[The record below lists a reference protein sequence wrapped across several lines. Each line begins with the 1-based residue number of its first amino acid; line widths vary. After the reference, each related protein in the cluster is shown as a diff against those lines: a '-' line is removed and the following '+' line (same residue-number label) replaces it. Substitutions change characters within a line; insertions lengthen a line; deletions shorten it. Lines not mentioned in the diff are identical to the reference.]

1 MLYRITRHTAL
12 TSAHRPRL
20 IESTHTTTILT
31 RRATPVLGVV
41 YAPVTPSG
49 PDCIAWAEGAPAL
62 LRNGRPVNNDLQSAI
77 LAPGTAVMVSY
88 GGTQKAKQNALLCH
102 PAIFHPMPSIAYR
115 LARVAAGD
123 GVAAVSLY
131 SVSPHDLVAG
141 HALLRAVNGDIWNEK
156 GESVRYASPQAFT
169 RSLNF
174 CFGGAQAACSEL
186 LGRPWHSLK
195 DSGYV
200 P

>member
-1 MLYRITRHTAL
+1 
-12 TSAHRPRL
+12 
-20 IESTHTTTILT
+20 
-31 RRATPVLGVV
+31 
-41 YAPVTPSG
+41 
-49 PDCIAWAEGAPAL
+49 
-62 LRNGRPVNNDLQSAI
+62 
-77 LAPGTAVMVSY
+77 MVSY

-186 LGRPWHSLK
+186 LGRPWHSLIN
-195 DSGYV
+195 GYLGDRGLSLRQGTIV
-200 P
+200 DATLIHAPSSTKNQDGKRDPEMHQTKKGNQYYFGMKAHIGACRVRPGAQRGRDGSERCRRYPGRQAAAR